1 MARKKILKL
10 KLKNPHAFLY
20 SELTPYNITVILLCC
35 FDYENVNL
43 LTTTFKVIKYCSK
56 NKQKK
61 CSKSDTH

>member
-1 MARKKILKL
+1 MARKKNLKL

-20 SELTPYNITVILLCC
+20 STNTPYHSTVILLCC

-43 LTTTFKVIKYCSK
+43 LTTTFKVSKYCSK

-61 CSKSDTH
+61 YSI